1 MANILSTNEF
11 ISEVEGKK
19 GLYVVDF
26 FATWCGPCKML
37 APVFDEVA
45 KDMQT
50 QIKFGKVD
58 IDQSLDIARKYDVS
72 TVPTI
77 IVFKDGDAVEKIV
90 GFMPKESLI
99 TKLKNYV

>member
-1 MANILSTNEF
+1 
-11 ISEVEGKK
+11 
-19 GLYVVDF
+19 
-26 FATWCGPCKML
+26 ML

-50 QIKFGKVD
+50 QINFGKVD

-77 IVFKDGDAVEKIV
+77 IVFKDGDAVEKIL

>member
-11 ISEVEGKK
+11 IADVEGRE

-45 KDMQT
+45 SDMQT
-50 QIKFGKVD
+50 NAKICK
-58 IDQSLDIARKYDVS
+58 ID
-72 TVPTI
+72 T
-77 IVFKDGDAVEKIV
+77 
-90 GFMPKESLI
+90 
-99 TKLKNYV
+99 

>member
-11 ISEVEGKK
+11 IANVEG
-19 GLYVVDF
+19 GDGVYVIDF

-45 KDMQT
+45 SDMGS
-50 QIKFGKVD
+50 QIDFGKVD
-58 IDQSLDIARKYDVS
+58 IDRSLDIARKYDVS
-72 TVPTI
+72 TVPTM
-77 IVFKDGDAVEKIV
+77 IVFKGGEPVEKII

-99 TKLKNYV
+99 TKLKSYV

>member
-11 ISEVEGKK
+11 IADVEGGK

-45 KDMQT
+45 SDMQT
-50 QIKFGKVD
+50 QSKFGKVD

-77 IVFKDGDAVEKIV
+77 IVFKDGEVVEKIV
-90 GFMPKESLI
+90 GFIPKESLI